1 MPTPTPSPVPPTP
14 DSHPVRLTLPVAPQA
29 LARSRFAPEEKVP
42 PALTP
47 AAALAWLAERLGH
60 GDAIDTVE
68 LGGPGDP
75 LASPGLTLETLS
87 LVRQQHP
94 TLDLSVATLGIQGDQ
109 QVKALASHGVS
120 HLTLLVD
127 AVSTEVVQRL
137 YAWIRPAK
145 KTITL
150 AQAAEI
156 LLSEQAICIAACKHA
171 GIKVTIRTTVYPG
184 VNDNHIE
191 EIASQTAAMGA
202 TAMVLIPG
210 LPSPPGGVTMAA
222 PSQGLMHALRGVASR
237 HLPVLEAPA
246 QSLADAAPAI
256 APLSLVPKPSPER
269 PNLAVVSASGMAV
282 DLHLGQATRVLIYGP
297 REDGL
302 ISLLGTR
309 PMPATGGGSSR
320 WQSLAATLPDC
331 FTLLAAS
338 AGDNP
343 RSILQAGGIPV
354 LITDGEIEGTVDHLY
369 GGGKKAKCRK

>member
-1 MPTPTPSPVPPTP
+1 MPTPTPAPPTP

-29 LARSRFAPEEKVP
+29 LARSRFAPEEKDP
-42 PALTP
+42 PALSP
-47 AAALAWLAERLGH
+47 AAALAWLGERLGQ

-68 LGGPGDP
+68 IGGPGDP
-75 LASPGLTLETLS
+75 LATPGLTLETLA

-94 TLDLSVATLGIQGDQ
+94 SLDLSVATLGIHGDQ
-109 QVKALASHGVS
+109 QVKDLAAHGVS
-120 HLTLLVD
+120 HLTLVVD
-127 AVSTEVVQRL
+127 AVSPEVVQRL

-145 KTITL
+145 KTISL
-150 AQAAEI
+150 AQAAEV

-171 GIKVTIRTTVYPG
+171 GLAVTIRTTVYPG

-191 EIASQTAAMGA
+191 EIASQTAALGA
-202 TAMVLIPG
+202 TAMVLLPG
-210 LPSPPGGVTMAA
+210 MPSPPGGVMMTA
-222 PSQGLMHALRGVASR
+222 PPQGLMRTLRGVASR
-237 HLPVLEAPA
+237 HLPILEAPA
-246 QSLADAAPAI
+246 QPRPGAGPAT
-256 APLSLVPKPSPER
+256 APLSLVPKPSQER

-309 PMPATGGGSSR
+309 PMPAVGGGSSR
-320 WQSLAATLPDC
+320 WQSLAETLPDC

-343 RSILQAGGIPV
+343 RSILQASGVPV